1 MEKEPYKMKSNFAA
15 CVILY
20 HPKKEDIAN
29 LFTYCSKVE
38 KVYIFDNTEGKSNEN
53 LFIGMENVSY
63 FWDGENKGLS
73 IRLNEACQ
81 RAIADNFEYLLTMD
95 QDSSFLEENI
105 DGYFKDI
112 LNFKGKEKVA
122 VYGLEYSKNDIN
134 DTTEKYI
141 EVDHLITS
149 ASVMNLNLYKE
160 IGGFD
165 ENLFIDGVDIDY
177 CYSALTKGFKSIKF
191 ARNFF
196 NHTLGVRT
204 RRGSIFTLYLI
215 KKNVSVHSSLRV
227 YYMYRNMLY
236 IKNKYENVIPD
247 IIKKFVK
254 NQKHQVNKNIKYSNE
269 FFTILKYKRKAV
281 DDFNNKKM
289 GKINNL
295 I

>member
-1 MEKEPYKMKSNFAA
+1 MKSNFAA

-29 LFTYCSKVE
+29 ISTYSTKVE
-38 KVYIFDNTEGKSNEN
+38 KVYILDNTEEKSNEN
-53 LFIGMENVSY
+53 LYIGMENVSY

-73 IRLNEACQ
+73 VRLNEACKK
-81 RAIADNFEYLLTMD
+81 AIADNFDYLLTMD

-105 DGYFKDI
+105 DRYFKDI

-122 VYGLEYSKNDIN
+122 VYGLEYSENDIN
-134 DTTEKYI
+134 DTTENYI

-149 ASVMNLNLYKE
+149 ASVINLQLYTE

-177 CYSALTKGFKSIKF
+177 CYSALSKGFKNIKF

-196 NHTLGVRT
+196 NHSLGVRS

-269 FFTILKYKRKAV
+269 FFTVLKYKRKAIS
-281 DDFNNKKM
+281 DFNNKKM
-289 GKINNL
+289 GKLKNFI
-295 I
+295 

>member
-1 MEKEPYKMKSNFAA
+1 MKSNFAA

-38 KVYIFDNTEGKSNEN
+38 QVYIFDNTEGKSNEN
-53 LFIGMENVSY
+53 LYIGMENVSY

-81 RAIADNFEYLLTMD
+81 RAIADNFDYLLTMD

-105 DGYFKDI
+105 DLYFKDI

-122 VYGLEYSKNDIN
+122 VYGLEYSENDIN
-134 DTTEKYI
+134 DTTENYI

-149 ASVMNLNLYKE
+149 ASVMNLKLYKE

-177 CYSALTKGFKSIKF
+177 CYSALTKGFKNIKF
-191 ARNFF
+191 ARNYFI
-196 NHTLGVRT
+196 HSLGVRS
-204 RRGSIFTLYLI
+204 RRGSVFTLYLI
-215 KKNVSVHSSLRV
+215 KKNVTVHSSLRI

-254 NQKHQVNKNIKYSNE
+254 NQKHQINKNIKYSNE
-269 FFTILKYKRKAV
+269 FFTVLKYKRKAIS
-281 DDFNNKKM
+281 DFNNKKM
-289 GKINNL
+289 GKLKNFI
-295 I
+295 

>member
-1 MEKEPYKMKSNFAA
+1 MKSNFAA

-29 LFTYCSKVE
+29 ISTYSTKVE
-38 KVYIFDNTEGKSNEN
+38 KVYILDNTEEKSNEN
-53 LFIGMENVSY
+53 LYIGMENVSY

-73 IRLNEACQ
+73 VRLNEACKK
-81 RAIADNFEYLLTMD
+81 AIADNFDYLLTMD

-105 DGYFKDI
+105 DRYFKDI

-122 VYGLEYSKNDIN
+122 VYGLEYSENDIN
-134 DTTEKYI
+134 DTTENYI

-149 ASVMNLNLYKE
+149 ASVMNLKLYNE

-165 ENLFIDGVDIDY
+165 KNLFIDGVDIDY
-177 CYSALTKGFKSIKF
+177 CYSALSKGFKNIKF

-196 NHTLGVRT
+196 NHSLGVRS

-269 FFTILKYKRKAV
+269 FFTVLKYKRKAIS
-281 DDFNNKKM
+281 DFNNKKM
-289 GKINNL
+289 GKLKNFI
-295 I
+295 

>member
-1 MEKEPYKMKSNFAA
+1 LEKEPYNMKSNFAA

-29 LFTYCSKVE
+29 ISTYSTKVE
-38 KVYIFDNTEGKSNEN
+38 KVYILDNTEEKSNEN
-53 LFIGMENVSY
+53 LYIGMENVSY

-73 IRLNEACQ
+73 VRLNEACKK
-81 RAIADNFEYLLTMD
+81 AIADNFDYLLTMD

-105 DGYFKDI
+105 DRYFKDI

-122 VYGLEYSKNDIN
+122 VYGLEYSENDIN
-134 DTTEKYI
+134 DTTENYI

-149 ASVMNLNLYKE
+149 ASVINLQLYTE

-177 CYSALTKGFKSIKF
+177 CYSALSKGFKNIKF

-196 NHTLGVRT
+196 NHSLGVRS

-289 GKINNL
+289 GKLKNFI
-295 I
+295 

>member
-1 MEKEPYKMKSNFAA
+1 MENEPCKMKSNFAA

-20 HPKKEDIAN
+20 HPKKEDIVN
-29 LFTYCSKVE
+29 ISTYSSKVE

-53 LFIGMENVSY
+53 LFIGMEKVSY

-73 IRLNEACQ
+73 IRLNTACQ
-81 RAIADNFEYLLTMD
+81 KAISDNFDYLLTMD

-105 DGYFKDI
+105 DNYFKAI
-112 LNFKGKEKVA
+112 LNFKEKEKVA

-134 DTTEKYI
+134 ETAENYI

-149 ASVMNLNLYKE
+149 ASVMNLKFYNE
-160 IGGFD
+160 IEGFD

-177 CYSALTKGFKSIKF
+177 CYSAITKGFKNIKF
-191 ARNFF
+191 AHILF
-196 NHTLGVRT
+196 NHSLGVRT
-204 RRGSIFTLYLI
+204 RRGSIFTLYLV

-227 YYMYRNMLY
+227 YYMFRNMLY

-254 NQKHQVNKNIKYSNE
+254 NQKHQINKNIKYSNE
-269 FFTILKYKRKAV
+269 FFTVLRYKKKAI
-281 DDFNNKKM
+281 DDFNTNKM
-289 GKINNL
+289 GQLKNFV
-295 I
+295 

>member
-1 MEKEPYKMKSNFAA
+1 MEKEPYNMKSNFAA

-29 LFTYCSKVE
+29 ISTYSTKVE
-38 KVYIFDNTEGKSNEN
+38 KVYILDNTEEKSNEN
-53 LFIGMENVSY
+53 LYIGMENVSY

-73 IRLNEACQ
+73 VRLNEACKK
-81 RAIADNFEYLLTMD
+81 AIADNFDYLLTMD

-105 DGYFKDI
+105 DRYFKDI

-122 VYGLEYSKNDIN
+122 VYGLEYSENDIN
-134 DTTEKYI
+134 DTTENYI

-149 ASVMNLNLYKE
+149 ASVINLQLYTE

-177 CYSALTKGFKSIKF
+177 CYSALSKGFKNIKF

-196 NHTLGVRT
+196 NHSLGVRS

-289 GKINNL
+289 GKLKNFI
-295 I
+295 

>member
-1 MEKEPYKMKSNFAA
+1 MKSNFAA

-20 HPKKEDIAN
+20 HPKKEDVAN

-53 LFIGMENVSY
+53 LFIGIENVSY

-73 IRLNEACQ
+73 SRLNEACQ

-196 NHTLGVRT
+196 NHALGVRS

-215 KKNVSVHSSLRV
+215 KKNVYVHSSLRV

-236 IKNKYENVIPD
+236 IKNKYENIIPD

>member
-1 MEKEPYKMKSNFAA
+1 MEKEPYKMKSNFAT
-15 CVILY
+15 CVILF
-20 HPKKEDIAN
+20 HPKKEDVAN

-53 LFIGMENVSY
+53 LIIGIENVSY

-73 IRLNEACQ
+73 SRLNEACQ

-134 DTTEKYI
+134 DTTENYI

-149 ASVMNLNLYKE
+149 ASVMNLKLYKE

-196 NHTLGVRT
+196 NHALGVRT

-236 IKNKYENVIPD
+236 IKNKYENIIPD
-247 IIKKFVK
+247 IIKQFVK
-254 NQKHQVNKNIKYSNE
+254 NQKHQINKNIKYSNE

>member
-1 MEKEPYKMKSNFAA
+1 MENEPYKMKRNFAA

-38 KVYIFDNTEGKSNEN
+38 KVYILDNTEGKSNEN
-53 LFIGMENVSY
+53 LFIGMDNVSY

-73 IRLNEACQ
+73 IRLNAACQ
-81 RAIADNFEYLLTMD
+81 KAIADKFDYLLTMD

-105 DGYFKDI
+105 DHYFKAI
-112 LNFKGKEKVA
+112 LNFEEKEKVA

-134 DTTEKYI
+134 DTTENYL

-149 ASVMNLNLYKE
+149 ASVMNLKLYNK

-177 CYSALTKGFKSIKF
+177 CFSALTKGFKNIKF

-196 NHTLGVRT
+196 NHSLGVRT

-215 KKNVSVHSSLRV
+215 KKNVSVHSPLRV
-227 YYMYRNMLY
+227 YYMCRNMLY

-247 IIKKFVK
+247 IIKEFVK
-254 NQKHQVNKNIKYSNE
+254 NQKHQINKNIKYSNE
-269 FFTILKYKRKAV
+269 IFTVLKYKRKAG
-281 DDFNNKKM
+281 DDFNNNKM
-289 GKINNL
+289 GKIDNL

>member
-1 MEKEPYKMKSNFAA
+1 MKNNFAA

-20 HPKKEDIAN
+20 NPKKEDIAN
-29 LFTYCSKVE
+29 ILTYVNKVK

-53 LFIGMENVSY
+53 LFQNFQNVSY
-63 FWDGENKGLS
+63 FWDNENKGIA
-73 IRLNEACQ
+73 IRLNEACEK
-81 RAIADNFEYLLTMD
+81 AIADNFNYLLTMD

-105 DGYFKDI
+105 DQYFTDV
-112 LNFKGKEKVA
+112 LNFKEKEKVA

-134 DTTEKYI
+134 ATTENYI

-149 ASVMNLNLYKE
+149 ASVMNLKVYNE

-177 CYSALTKGFKSIKF
+177 CYSALTKGFKNIKF

-196 NHTLGVRT
+196 NHSLGVQT
-204 RRGSIFTLYLI
+204 RRGSVFTLYLY

-236 IKNKYENVIPD
+236 IKNKYEKVIPN

-254 NQKHQVNKNIKYSNE
+254 NQRHHISKNIKYSNE
-269 FFTILKYKRKAV
+269 FFTILKYKRKAF
-281 DDFNNKKM
+281 DDYNNNKM
-289 GKINNL
+289 GKLSNTI
-295 I
+295 

>member
-1 MEKEPYKMKSNFAA
+1 MEKEPYNMKSNFAA

-29 LFTYCSKVE
+29 ISTYSTKVE
-38 KVYIFDNTEGKSNEN
+38 KVYILDNTEEKSNEN
-53 LFIGMENVSY
+53 LYIGMENVSY

-73 IRLNEACQ
+73 VRLNEACKK
-81 RAIADNFEYLLTMD
+81 AIADNFDYLLTMD

-105 DGYFKDI
+105 DRYFKDI

-122 VYGLEYSKNDIN
+122 VYGLEYSENDIN
-134 DTTEKYI
+134 DTTENYI

-149 ASVMNLNLYKE
+149 ASVINLQLYTE

-177 CYSALTKGFKSIKF
+177 CYSALSKGFKNIKF

-196 NHTLGVRT
+196 NHSLGVRS

-269 FFTILKYKRKAV
+269 FFTVLKYKRKAIS
-281 DDFNNKKM
+281 DFNNKKM
-289 GKINNL
+289 GKLKNFI
-295 I
+295 

>member
-1 MEKEPYKMKSNFAA
+1 
-15 CVILY
+15 
-20 HPKKEDIAN
+20 
-29 LFTYCSKVE
+29 
-38 KVYIFDNTEGKSNEN
+38 
-53 LFIGMENVSY
+53 
-63 FWDGENKGLS
+63 
-73 IRLNEACQ
+73 
-81 RAIADNFEYLLTMD
+81 MD

-134 DTTEKYI
+134 DTTENYI

-149 ASVMNLNLYKE
+149 ASVMNLKLYNE

-177 CYSALTKGFKSIKF
+177 CYSALSKGFKNIKF

-196 NHTLGVRT
+196 NHSLGVRS
-204 RRGSIFTLYLI
+204 RRGSVFTLYLI

-269 FFTILKYKRKAV
+269 FFTVLKYKRKAIS
-281 DDFNNKKM
+281 DFNNKKM
-289 GKINNL
+289 GKLKNFI
-295 I
+295 

>member
-20 HPKKEDIAN
+20 HPKKEDVAN

-134 DTTEKYI
+134 DTTKNYI

-149 ASVMNLNLYKE
+149 ASVMNLKLYNE

-236 IKNKYENVIPD
+236 IKNKYENIIPD
-247 IIKKFVK
+247 IIKQFVK
-254 NQKHQVNKNIKYSNE
+254 NQKHQINKNIKYSNE
-269 FFTILKYKRKAV
+269 STL
-281 DDFNNKKM
+281 
-289 GKINNL
+289 
-295 I
+295 

>member
-1 MEKEPYKMKSNFAA
+1 MEKDPYKMKSNFAA

-20 HPKKEDIAN
+20 HPKKEDITN

-38 KVYIFDNTEGKSNEN
+38 KVYILDNTEGKSNEN

-81 RAIADNFEYLLTMD
+81 RAIADNFDYLLTMD
-95 QDSSFLEENI
+95 QDSSFIEENI
-105 DGYFKDI
+105 DRYLKDI
-112 LNFKGKEKVA
+112 LNFEEKEKVA
-122 VYGLEYSKNDIN
+122 IYGLEYSKNDIN
-134 DTTEKYI
+134 DTTENYF

-149 ASVMNLNLYKE
+149 ASVMNLKLYNE

-196 NHTLGVRT
+196 NHSLGVRT

-254 NQKHQVNKNIKYSNE
+254 NQKHQINKNVKYSNE
-269 FFTILKYKRKAV
+269 FFTILKYKRKAA

-289 GKINNL
+289 GKLHNL